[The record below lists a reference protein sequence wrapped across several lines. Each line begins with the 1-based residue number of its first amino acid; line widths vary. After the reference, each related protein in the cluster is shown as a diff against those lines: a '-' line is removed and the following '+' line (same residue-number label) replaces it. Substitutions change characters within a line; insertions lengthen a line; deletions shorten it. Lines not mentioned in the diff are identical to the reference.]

1 MNEEHWWRGEVAFN
15 KSSKCFVLWGIG
27 RSLWDE
33 MRARAGRIIVR
44 RIIVVFVVFV
54 FYECGGWRGVSRR
67 IGLLVFCVL
76 FPDRVRHFGWF
87 RWFTVCLADT
97 FGVPHNYY

>member
-54 FYECGGWRGVSRR
+54 FYECGGWRGVSFADW
-67 IGLLVFCVL
+67 IVGVL
-76 FPDRVRHFGWF
+76 CFGSSSDFGWF

>member
-54 FYECGGWRGVSRR
+54 FYECGGWRGVSFGGLDCWCFVFCSR
-67 IGLLVFCVL
+67 IEFGILGGSGGLLFV
-76 FPDRVRHFGWF
+76 
-87 RWFTVCLADT
+87 
-97 FGVPHNYY
+97 